1 MIEYVT
7 GGEFRE
13 EKERARLHELRTG
26 NELDSIDCLNQE
38 NCIEESI
45 RFFHTFM
52 KYSITSDQNK

>member
-1 MIEYVT
+1 MIEHVT
-7 GGEFRE
+7 GGGFRE
-13 EKERARLHELRTG
+13 EQERARLHELRTG
-26 NELDSIDCLNQE
+26 NELDSIDCLHQK